1 MNQQPTTNN
10 QQPKRIVI
18 AITGASGSVYARSLL
33 RNATHNYDQVYAIIS
48 DNAAG
53 IMREE
58 LGMDD
63 LRSMVETPEK
73 LTVLDNANLG
83 APPASGSHRFD
94 GMVVVPCSMGTVGR
108 IAAGISLDLV
118 SRVADVCLKEQR
130 KLILVPRESPFS
142 VIHLE
147 NLLKLARAGALIM
160 PAAPPFYN
168 KPQSI
173 DDLVNGITAR
183 ILAHLGIEQDLVPE
197 WK

>member
-1 MNQQPTTNN
+1 M
-10 QQPKRIVI
+10 KRLVI
-18 AITGASGSVYARSLL
+18 AITGASGSVYAKSLL
-33 RNATHNYDQVYAIIS
+33 RHVAPHYDQLYAIMS
-48 DNAAG
+48 ENAIG

-58 LGMDD
+58 LGTED
-63 LRSMVETPEK
+63 LRSMLETPEK
-73 LTVLDNANLG
+73 LTILDNANLG

-94 GMVVVPCSMGTVGR
+94 GMVVVPCSMGVAGR
-108 IAAGISLDLV
+108 IAAGISQDLV

-130 KLILVPRESPFS
+130 KLILVPRESPLS

-147 NLLKLARAGALIM
+147 NLLRLARAGAVIM

-173 DDLVNGITAR
+173 EELVNGITAR